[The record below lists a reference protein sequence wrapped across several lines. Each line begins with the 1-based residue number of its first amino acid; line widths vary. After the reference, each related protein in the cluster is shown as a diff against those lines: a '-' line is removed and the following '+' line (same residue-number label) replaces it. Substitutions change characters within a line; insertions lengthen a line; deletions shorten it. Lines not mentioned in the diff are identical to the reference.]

1 MRHPRLCKI
10 ISVGW
15 LAGSAL
21 AQAQV
26 QIYLPREIAVSDSSL
41 KLGTVA
47 VVRGEPATVEA
58 AKRVGLGQLVLPGQK
73 VAIDRPTVLSRLAC
87 SGIPASQVTFTGA
100 DRVTVA
106 RAGHTISGI
115 DLAQTARQF
124 VEQSQKVNGI
134 ARADVVSTPKDLVL
148 DGNQPSLQL
157 VPRLAQTVLS
167 SGSVK
172 VHVAVCSA
180 GAEVAGQDVVV
191 RIHYKG
197 HKVIATTDL
206 AKGTPISPENIRVEE
221 ALVDQPPSAGWQ
233 PPYGRVLRRAAASAT
248 EIREDS
254 LGDPPP
260 TMAVKRNDLVVI
272 RVERPGIQITTSG
285 KTLSDG
291 RVGEIV
297 KVRNIDSNRI
307 ILCKVRLDGS
317 VEPAM

>member
-10 ISVGW
+10 LSVGW

-26 QIYLPREIAVSDSSL
+26 QIYLPREIAVSDSAL

-47 VVRGEPATVEA
+47 VVRGEPSTVEA

-73 VAIDRPTVLSRLAC
+73 VAIDRSTVLSRLAC

-106 RAGHTISGI
+106 RAGHTVSGI
-115 DLAQTARQF
+115 DLAQTASQF
-124 VEQSQKVNGI
+124 IEQSQTVRGM
-134 ARADVVSTPKDLVL
+134 ARAEAASTPRDLVL

-157 VPRLAQTVLS
+157 VPRLAQTGLS

-180 GAEVAGQDVVV
+180 GAEVASQDVLV
-191 RIHYKG
+191 RIRYKG

-206 AKGTPISPENIRVEE
+206 AKGTALSAENVRIEE
-221 ALVDQPPSAGWQ
+221 ALADQPPSTGWQ
-233 PPYGRVLRRAAASAT
+233 PPYGRVLRRAVASTA

-254 LGDPPP
+254 LSDPPP
-260 TMAVKRNDLVVI
+260 TLAVKRNDLVVI
-272 RVERPGIQITTSG
+272 RMERPGIQITASG

-307 ILCKVRLDGS
+307 VLCKVMPDGS
-317 VEPAM
+317 VEPAI